1 MPTIWKRTFA
11 LAAPTVLAAA
21 MMFPYT
27 AAQAQTRSCASGN
40 SSQACNKAATTA
52 KGKTPSTTQAR
63 TSRQTTARPAA
74 ASSAKSSAK
83 STARTQTARTQTA
96 TTRTASA
103 RTGATAARSRPAAQ
117 PVAARAASRPV
128 AVARA
133 ASVSV
138 ATTAAAA
145 SVAPLM
151 VAANTSRAEAA
162 ALRSNVAYVQ
172 DLETSTVLF
181 SKNERV
187 VAPIASI
194 SKLMTA
200 LVVVDANQPLDEVL
214 EITSDDIDRLRH
226 APSRLTVGTRLTRAD
241 MLHLALMSS
250 ENRAANA
257 LGRHY
262 PGGLPAFAR
271 AMNAKAR
278 ALGMYDTHFVEPTGL
293 SSENVSTPRDLVR
306 LIRATGQRPLIHRY
320 STDTEKQVR
329 VGSGRVEMFRNTNLL
344 VRRDDWDIKV
354 SKTGFINEAGECLVM
369 MARMNG
375 RDVAIV
381 LLNSQGKLSRIGD
394 AVRLRNLLQKDVAM
408 L

>member
-1 MPTIWKRTFA
+1 MANTWKRTVALAAAPLVAALFA
-11 LAAPTVLAAA
+11 LAPASADARTTVC
-21 MMFPYT
+21 
-27 AAQAQTRSCASGN
+27 QR
-40 SSQACNKAATTA
+40 TA
-52 KGKTPSTTQAR
+52 KSAVCNTT
-63 TSRQTTARPAA
+63 SKPAA
-74 ASSAKSSAK
+74 KS
-83 STARTQTARTQTA
+83 
-96 TTRTASA
+96 
-103 RTGATAARSRPAAQ
+103 
-117 PVAARAASRPV
+117 
-128 AVARA
+128 
-133 ASVSV
+133 
-138 ATTAAAA
+138 ATTAAKRPAKSAA
-145 SVAPLM
+145 TASKATPRKAATPQRAATRAKGTPARIAAAPAPVRTVA
-151 VAANTSRAEAA
+151 VAAAAAAAPAVLSANTSRAEAQS
-162 ALRSNVAYVQ
+162 LRSNIAYVQ

-181 SKNERV
+181 AKNEAT

-214 EITSDDIDRLRH
+214 EITRDDIDRVRH

-271 AMNAKAR
+271 AMNNKAR
-278 ALGMYDTHFVEPTGL
+278 SLGMYDTRFVEPTGL
-293 SSENVSTPRDLVR
+293 SSENVSSPRDLVR

-320 STDTEKQVR
+320 STDSDYQVR
-329 VGSGRVEMFRNTNLL
+329 VGNGRVETFRNTNLL
-344 VRRDDWDIKV
+344 VRKDDWDIKV

-369 MARMNG
+369 LTRVNG
-375 RDVAIV
+375 RDLAIV

-394 AVRLRNLLQKDVAM
+394 AVRLRDIMQREVAM